1 MYKVILILDQLIK
14 LIPSEKKLLL
24 KSPAL
29 TELTAKTSTLIVLF
43 NFYMMWK
50 NYRRQF
56 SFMLEEIFGV
66 RLWPQLNWCSMCMS
80 CNFQSKFPSN
90 VNHQS
95 SLFKFCVWTSQPEDV
110 LNLLLFTVFI
120 AKFKPHYPWKDVLI

>member
-14 LIPSEKKLLL
+14 LIPSEKKLLSKSLAL
-24 KSPAL
+24 K
-29 TELTAKTSTLIVLF
+29 ELTAKTTTLIILS

-56 SFMLEEIFGV
+56 LFMLEEIFGV
-66 RLWPQLNWCSMCMS
+66 RLWPQLNSCSMCMS
-80 CNFQSKFPSN
+80 CNFQSKFSSN
-90 VNHQS
+90 INHQS
-95 SLFKFCVWTSQPEDV
+95 SLFKFSLWTFQPEDV